1 MTATQI
7 LKRILPISARR
18 WARQQQR
25 HLDKIDFGSLRRI
38 EPVSREFGFDRG
50 QPIDRFYIEQFLA
63 AHQTDIRGHVLE
75 LGDDTYTR
83 RFGGSRVA
91 RSDVLHATPDN
102 PKATIVADLTRAD
115 AIADDSF
122 DCILFTQSLPFIY
135 DTRAAL
141 ATLRRI
147 LKPAGVVLATVPGIS
162 QISRHDMDRWGD
174 YWRFTSLSARR
185 LFGDVF
191 APDNVTVQTYG
202 NVLAAVAFL
211 YGLAAQ
217 ELTADELNHR
227 DPDYEVVIAV
237 RACKK

>member
-1 MTATQI
+1 MTATQV
-7 LKRILPISARR
+7 LKRILPVSVRR
-18 WARQQQR
+18 WLRQQQR
-25 HLDKIDFGSLRRI
+25 HLDQIDFGSLRRI

-50 QPIDRFYIEQFLA
+50 RPIDRFYIERFLA

-83 RFGGSRVA
+83 RFGGNRVA

-115 AIADDSF
+115 AIANDRF

-147 LKPAGVVLATVPGIS
+147 LKPGGVVLATFPGIS

-185 LFGDVF
+185 LFGDAF
-191 APDNVTVQTYG
+191 GTENIAIQTYG
-202 NVLAAVAFL
+202 NVLAAVAL
-211 YGLAAQ
+211 LHGLAAQ
-217 ELTADELNHR
+217 ELTDDELNHR
-227 DPDYEVVIAV
+227 DPDYEVVIAA